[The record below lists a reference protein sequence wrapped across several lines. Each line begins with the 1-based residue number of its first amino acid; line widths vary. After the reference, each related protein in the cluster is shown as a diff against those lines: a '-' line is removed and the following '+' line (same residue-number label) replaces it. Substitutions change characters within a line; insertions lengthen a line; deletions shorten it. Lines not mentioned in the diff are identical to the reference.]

1 MGSEDFPDALRLVRS
16 FANSVD
22 VETAQDDLDSP
33 ERFGRWLVAHGFDHP
48 APSNEERVLA
58 VGVRDALRDEL
69 MVHHGDGD
77 AVAARAKLDA
87 YARMVPLRAS
97 FGAGAA
103 ALVPAGGGA
112 AAMLGTVLAAI
123 VIAEHEGTWERVK
136 ICREETCQVAFY
148 DRSKNQSKT
157 WCSMGVCGNR
167 NKTRSYRDRRRGV
180 TGAAE
185 GSGQGALHADV

>member
-1 MGSEDFPDALRLVRS
+1 MGSEDFPEQLRLVRS

-48 APSNEERVLA
+48 TPSEEERMLA
-58 VGVRDALRDEL
+58 LGVRDALRGEL
-69 MVHHGDGD
+69 MAHHGDGD
-77 AVAARAKLDA
+77 TRTARAKLDA
-87 YARMVPLRAS
+87 YARMVPLRAA
-97 FGAGAA
+97 FGEGPATLAPASGGVAGK
-103 ALVPAGGGA
+103 LGA
-112 AAMLGTVLAAI
+112 VLAAI

-167 NKTRSYRDRRRGV
+167 NKTRTYRDRQR
-180 TGAAE
+180 AAA
-185 GSGQGALHADV
+185 Q

>member
-1 MGSEDFPDALRLVRS
+1 VVESVGSEDFPEPLRLVRS

-48 APSNEERVLA
+48 APSDEERVLA
-58 VGVRDALRDEL
+58 LGIRDALREEL
-69 MVHHGDGD
+69 MAHHGDGD
-77 AVAARAKLDA
+77 ARTARARLDA
-87 YARMVPLRAS
+87 YARMVPLRAA
-97 FGAGAA
+97 FGDGPAM
-103 ALVPAGGGA
+103 LVPAGGGV
-112 AAMLGTVLAAI
+112 AAMLGAVLAAI

-167 NKTRSYRDRRRGV
+167 NKTRSYRDRRR
-180 TGAAE
+180 TAAP
-185 GSGQGALHADV
+185 SP